1 MAVALWFVG
10 AFIVLIYFGTWA
22 LQIALWLLMITLRL
36 GGWALLM
43 VVGLLSLLA
52 LAILDRKQLAR
63 VWRGEPADR
72 ETPTMAALKRWA

>member
-1 MAVALWFVG
+1 
-10 AFIVLIYFGTWA
+10 
-22 LQIALWLLMITLRL
+22 
-36 GGWALLM
+36 M

-63 VWRGEPADR
+63 VWRGEPTDR